1 MLKTIPIELAT
12 ANTLVAM
19 WHRHHQPVVGHRFSL
34 GVIDEDGTLH
44 GACIVGRPVARLVA
58 KSEVVEVTR
67 LVTDGTRNACSILYG
82 SAARVAKAMGYQK
95 IQTYILEEEIGSSL
109 KATGWECEAITR
121 GGQWTHTDGKPR
133 RTDQP
138 NGKKSR
144 WSKKLNEPVPTAIIL
159 ELHDPNQL
167 DLFERAINEEL

>member
-34 GVIDEDGTLH
+34 GVIDEEGTLH

-58 KSEVVEVTR
+58 KSEVV
-67 LVTDGTRNACSILYG
+67 
-82 SAARVAKAMGYQK
+82 
-95 IQTYILEEEIGSSL
+95 EEEIGSSL

-144 WSKKLNEPVPTAIIL
+144 WSKKLNEPVPTAIIP

-167 DLFERAINEEL
+167 DLFERAMNEEL